1 MGTISNEELVQK
13 AIVTTD
19 AIAASGKLNPQQA
32 NKFIDY
38 VFDLT
43 GLKNAVRT
51 VKFSPEELHIDKIGV
66 GKRVAVP
73 ASEAVAPS
81 VRRGVNTSRVTL
93 KPVEIM
99 VPFEIGDTFKEINI
113 EQEQVEDHIIK
124 MMATQLANDLET
136 LYIEG
141 DALGR
146 ADLESNLLEGG
157 STTLYIK
164 DTYLALFDGWLR
176 KADSAN
182 IVDLAGQNVGT
193 NVFSKMLNAMPAKFK
208 RDRANLRFSTSL
220 DLEQNYRERVSTRAT
235 AEGDKALGS
244 IAPLTPF
251 GVPLV
256 PFPLYPYKYREVEHV
271 TLNATTA
278 VTLRRTNISN
288 VVVTASTLAG
298 VPTAK
303 YVNDTDYDL
312 DLAAGTIA
320 RDAGGAITDGQV
332 VKVTYDAL
340 PTVLLTHMQ
349 NLIIGIGRDIR
360 IEKDRDIFRRAN
372 QYAVTLKA
380 ACEIEEVTA
389 VVKGVNVG
397 TGT

>member
-19 AIAASGKLNPQQA
+19 AIASSGKLNPQQA

-38 VFDLT
+38 VFDLS

-51 VKFSPEELHIDKIGV
+51 VKFSPEELNIDKIGV

-81 VRRGVNTSRVTL
+81 VRRGVNTSKVTL

-113 EQEQVEDHIIK
+113 EQDQVEDHIIK

-157 STTLYIK
+157 STTLYVK

-182 IVDLAGQNVGT
+182 IVDLAGQNIGT
-193 NVFSKMLNAMPAKFK
+193 NVFSRMLNAMPAKFK
-208 RDRANLRFSTSL
+208 RDRSNLRFATSL

-235 AEGDKALGS
+235 AEGDRALGS
-244 IAPLTPF
+244 LMPLTPF

-271 TLNATTA
+271 TLNGTTA
-278 VTLRRTNISN
+278 VSLRRTNISN
-288 VVVTASTLAG
+288 VVVTKTTLAG
-298 VPTAK
+298 MPEAK

-320 RDAGGAITDGQV
+320 RDAAGAITDGQT

-340 PTVLLTHMQ
+340 PTVLLTHMS

-372 QYAVTLKA
+372 QYAITLKA